1 MAHGGARVFAAG
13 FRALGVEAETT
24 SPSDERTREL
34 GGRYTTGEEC
44 YPAKVTVGDFMK
56 VLERPGNDPAATVF
70 FMPTADG
77 PCRFGQYAYHLRH
90 VLDSNGFKDVGV
102 LSPSSKNSYGDLG
115 NLARPFVRT
124 SWRMLVVSDILQKLL
139 LQHRPYERTPGATDK
154 VYEECLDDVCAT
166 VEGTT
171 TIPAPQMRVLKQ
183 VLLRC
188 RERFASIDLRHD
200 DARPLIGVI
209 GEIFCRLNTYA
220 NDDSVKRL
228 EEAGAEVWLAGV
240 TEWLWYTVS
249 ETYRKLKLVG
259 RQYSMDTV
267 GTWVR
272 EKVQHRDEHQLMEP
286 FHHDF
291 SGYEEP
297 EIDDVLDAAMPYLPV
312 GGALGEMVLNV
323 GRTVCLAKQGVDGII
338 DISPF
343 TCMNGI
349 VCEAVYPSLSKDLN
363 GLPIRTLYFDGTPQD
378 LEANLPVYM
387 DLARSYQ
394 RKKGVARP
402 MSAPQRRNGSR

>member
-24 SPSDERTREL
+24 QPSDERTREL
-34 GGRYTTGEEC
+34 GARFTTGEEC

-90 VLDSNGFKDVGV
+90 VLDANGFTQVSV

-124 SWRMLVVSDILQKLL
+124 GWRMLVISDILQKLL
-139 LQHRPYERTPGATDK
+139 LQHRPYELTPGATETI
-154 VYEECLDDVCAT
+154 YEECLVDVCKT
-166 VEGTT
+166 VESTAT
-171 TIPAPQMRVLKQ
+171 SPAPQMKALKQ
-183 VLLRC
+183 VMRRC
-188 RERFASIDLRHD
+188 RDRFASLDLKRD
-200 DARPLIGVI
+200 DSRPLIGVN
-209 GEIFCRLNTYA
+209 GEIFCRLNTYS
-220 NDDSVKRL
+220 NEDTVKRL

-240 TEWLWYTVS
+240 SEWLWYTVT
-249 ETYRKLKLVG
+249 ETYRKLKLHG
-259 RQYSMDTV
+259 RQYSLATV

-272 EKVQHRDEHQLMEP
+272 EKVQLRDEHQLMEP
-286 FHHDF
+286 FHDLF

-297 EIDDVLDAAMPYLPV
+297 EVHEVLEAAKPYLPV
-312 GGALGEMVLNV
+312 SGALGEMVLSA
-323 GRTVCLAKQGVDGII
+323 GRAVCLAKLGVDGII

-349 VCEAVYPSLSKDLN
+349 VCEAVYPSISRDLN

-387 DLARSYQ
+387 DLARGYQ
-394 RKKGVARP
+394 RKKTARRP
-402 MSAPQRRNGSR
+402 LSAPQRRNGRR